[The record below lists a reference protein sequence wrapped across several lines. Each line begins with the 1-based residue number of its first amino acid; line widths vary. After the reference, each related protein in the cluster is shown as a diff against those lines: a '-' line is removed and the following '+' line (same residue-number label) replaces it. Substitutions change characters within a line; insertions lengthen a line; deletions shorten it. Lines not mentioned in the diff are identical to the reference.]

1 MTAVQTAPTG
11 TTVDVRDGHGRT
23 ERPGLVRLTLIELRK
38 LADTRAGMWL
48 LIVVGLAATV
58 PAAVMAIFASDQE
71 QTLNG
76 FFQFALMPGSILL
89 PVLGILSMTSEWS
102 QRTALTTFTLV
113 PARGR
118 VITAKLA
125 AGVLIAVVATAVT
138 LGVAALGTLIAGGDD
153 WSLGAALLGQTTLI
167 QIVSMLVGLGFG
179 ALLMNPALAIVTY
192 LALPTVWSI
201 LGVTITGLGPAT
213 EWLDLKVA
221 SMPLTEASVTT
232 GEWARFGV
240 AVAVWAGVTVVL
252 GTVRAMRREVA

>member
-1 MTAVQTAPTG
+1 VLDGSGCGGALGGREVEVAGGQVNSAGFVFDSDAVAG
-11 TTVDVRDGHGRT
+11 DYREAGR
-23 ERPGLVRLTLIELRK
+23 RR
-38 LADTRAGMWL
+38 
-48 LIVVGLAATV
+48 
-58 PAAVMAIFASDQE
+58 SD
-71 QTLNG
+71 
-76 FFQFALMPGSILL
+76 
-89 PVLGILSMTSEWS
+89 
-102 QRTALTTFTLV
+102 R
-113 PARGR
+113 RGGDR
-118 VITAKLA
+118 
-125 AGVLIAVVATAVT
+125 VT

-240 AVAVWAGVTVVL
+240 AVAVWAGLTVVL
-252 GTVRAMRREVA
+252 CTVRAMRREVA